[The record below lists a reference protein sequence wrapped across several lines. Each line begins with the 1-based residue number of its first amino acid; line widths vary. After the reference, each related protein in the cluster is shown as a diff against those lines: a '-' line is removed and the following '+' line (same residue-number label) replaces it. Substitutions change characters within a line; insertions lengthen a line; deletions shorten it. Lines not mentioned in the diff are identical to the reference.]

1 MMLSDVCL
9 SIAYIW
15 PKSRTER
22 PRKTKIGT
30 EVAHVICDLDT
41 TFKVKRSRSQVEE
54 AYCGGLL
61 PTACFRQV
69 IMLCPVHSLLSACYE
84 CCQPKMIGTCSVPL
98 KFILQADA
106 LFLDRTLEV
115 RDRPRAAGHN
125 SSLMQDNDWPLVGL
139 LKVRLEP
146 SWRMSSLFYNLVH
159 GKQEIIKT
167 FEVNLCEPAPETYNL
182 YPALGINV
190 TVSFIPVPCNHF
202 PPFTTIHSIT
212 RFYVQILH
220 ILVHNLFPCFP
231 GPCCVSRV
239 LKVKFKVIWHI
250 VCSL

>member
-30 EVAHVICDLDT
+30 EVAHVICDSDT

-146 SWRMSSLFYNLVH
+146 SRRMSSLFYSLVH
-159 GKQEIIKT
+159 GKQEIIKKKLLRST
-167 FEVNLCEPAPETYNL
+167 
-182 YPALGINV
+182 
-190 TVSFIPVPCNHF
+190 
-202 PPFTTIHSIT
+202 
-212 RFYVQILH
+212 
-220 ILVHNLFPCFP
+220 
-231 GPCCVSRV
+231 CVSWHQKRTICIQ
-239 LKVKFKVIWHI
+239 LSALMSLLLSFQFPVIISLHLLRSI
-250 VCSL
+250 ALLYFMCKSCISLSTTSFHVFLGHAVCLEF